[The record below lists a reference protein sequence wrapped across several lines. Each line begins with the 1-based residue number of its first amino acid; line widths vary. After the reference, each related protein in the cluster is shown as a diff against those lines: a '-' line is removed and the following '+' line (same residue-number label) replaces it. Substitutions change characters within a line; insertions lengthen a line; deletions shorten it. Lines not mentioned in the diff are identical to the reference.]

1 MTDIGIDDL
10 DRHMHEAR
18 VAYLSALFD
27 RCRRRF
33 VEAARLVGA
42 DLAQWPNLNV
52 VGVRT
57 GVDVFDLL
65 PFWDELCRRYRLE
78 RTEAQNALFED
89 NPSAAEAF
97 SRWVYWE
104 LWPLLGM
111 DGGVV
116 RAVLRA
122 TGALPDDDRAVA
134 GYWLAGHV
142 RGMNIAPRMVALDPE
157 NLDLL

>member
-1 MTDIGIDDL
+1 MIDVPIDDL
-10 DRHMHEAR
+10 ARHMPEAR

-42 DLAQWPNLNV
+42 EVAQWPNLNI
-52 VGVRT
+52 VGVRI

-78 RTEAQNALFED
+78 RAEAQLAMFDD

-122 TGALPDDDRAVA
+122 TGALPADDRAAA
-134 GYWLAGHV
+134 GYYLVGHV
-142 RGMNIAPRMVALDPE
+142 RGMSIAPKLVALDPE
-157 NLDLL
+157 NLDFL